1 MKTLSEEV
9 CSVCGSS
16 ALPGDHLCPVHMK
29 ELCKKFED
37 ALKKQEQDEADRAL
51 GATVRAEIKELR
63 ENEHRNVTESQTLV
77 ILLDLEKKAGLM
89 K

>member
-1 MKTLSEEV
+1 MSDNF
-9 CSVCGSS
+9 GG
-16 ALPGDHLCPVHMK
+16 GDGPRGFNDPDPVAIARAK
-29 ELCKKFED
+29 
-37 ALKKQEQDEADRAL
+37 QDEADRAL

-63 ENEHRNVTESQTLV
+63 ENEHRNVTESLTLV